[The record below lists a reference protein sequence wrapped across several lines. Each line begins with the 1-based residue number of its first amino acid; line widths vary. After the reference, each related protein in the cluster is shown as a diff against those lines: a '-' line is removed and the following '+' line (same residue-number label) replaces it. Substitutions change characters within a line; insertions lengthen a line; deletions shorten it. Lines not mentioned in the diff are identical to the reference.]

1 MPTRLRVGHEPKMA
15 RINKDDLE
23 AQLLRLESLD
33 RDALIWAWR
42 AAYGA
47 PPPKKTSRDLL
58 MKGIA
63 YHLQCSAHGGL
74 KPSTRRT
81 LKRIAQSARSGSVA
95 GLRVP
100 PPALKSGTRLIRVFK
115 GQTHEVEV
123 GASGVFRWKGNDYAS
138 LSIIARGI
146 TGSRRNGPAFFG
158 LRVANASA
166 ESRS

>member
-1 MPTRLRVGHEPKMA
+1 MTTKMA
-15 RINKDDLE
+15 RIDGDELK
-23 AQLLRLESLD
+23 AQLLRLETLD
-33 RDALIWAWR
+33 RHALISAWR
-42 AAYGA
+42 TAYGI

-63 YHLQCSAHGGL
+63 YHLQCSAQGGL
-74 KPSTRRT
+74 KHSTRRT
-81 LKRIAQSARSGSVA
+81 LQRIAQSARSGSMA
-95 GLRVP
+95 AFPVP
-100 PPALKSGTRLIRVFK
+100 PPALKPGARLIRVFK

-123 GASGVFRWKGNDYAS
+123 SASGAFRWEGNDYAS

-158 LRVANASA
+158 LRVASTSA